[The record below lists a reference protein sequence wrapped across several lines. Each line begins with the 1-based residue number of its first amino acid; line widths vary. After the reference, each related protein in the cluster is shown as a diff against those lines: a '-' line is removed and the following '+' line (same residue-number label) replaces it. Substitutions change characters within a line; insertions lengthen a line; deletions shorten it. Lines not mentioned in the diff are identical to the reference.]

1 MLTTIQKWG
10 NSLALRIPKSFAL
23 ETQINNGTEVEIKI
37 KDKQLVITPVSKEK
51 YNLDSFLLEMTS
63 SNVHKE
69 IDFGDSKG
77 KELL

>member
-1 MLTTIQKWG
+1 MHTTIQKWG

-37 KDKQLVITPVSKEK
+37 KDKQLVISPVNKEK
-51 YNLDSFLLEMTS
+51 YNLDTLLSEITN

-69 IDFGDSKG
+69 IDFGELEG